1 MNRKLE
7 NNNIILLF
15 RKLLPVQIFICMSS
29 CLSGLVSGIIIGN
42 FLDSQALTAL
52 GFVNPLNNII
62 GALSGLICT
71 GSGIL
76 CGMAMGRCDR
86 KQIDDIFSISLK
98 ILFVIGIMLTLI
110 TNIFASNIALLC
122 GARTDQIAITATY
135 IKGLSFGYLPMIIIP
150 TLITFLQ
157 MSNRSVFS
165 LILTIS
171 LAAFTLLYDVLF
183 LKLVSTDLFYIG
195 IASSF
200 AQFTVLIIAIIYFL
214 IHRITKFSLSAFNTD
229 IIKDLF
235 KYGFPGAIVGIF
247 YSFRNIYI
255 NTAANN
261 VAGSLAVSGMA
272 IVFSFSGFFD
282 SVNVGVG
289 NSVKMLSSV
298 FVGERDSSSLKNL
311 TIHSLKEG
319 IIFAIIKII
328 IIFLFGYQICTIFT
342 DDKLILEQAYL
353 MLIFYSLCMP
363 FNIVV
368 VVLSA
373 IYLNEGKII
382 LTNIMNLLTALLIPC
397 GLCTV
402 LPPFMGINGIYISYM
417 LVEIVTIIIFY
428 VYASL
433 YNRKPVTSISQLLC
447 LPENFDIV
455 NKMTLSVNSIA
466 DTMNLCENVISFCR
480 EKGIDSRRA
489 NAAGLCIEEMAT
501 NIIIHGFS
509 KDRKKHHTIDVF
521 VKIENSEVNI
531 RLRDDC
537 LPFDPVKRL
546 SSSNNNESNLGLKL
560 VRGIASDMQY
570 QTTFGL
576 NILNITI

>member
-15 RKLLPVQIFICMSS
+15 RNLLPVQIFICMSS
-29 CLSGLVSGIIIGN
+29 CLSGLISGIIIGN
-42 FLDSQALTAL
+42 FLDSYALTAL
-52 GFVNPLNNII
+52 GFVNPLNSII
-62 GALSGLICT
+62 GALSSLICT

-76 CGMAMGRCDR
+76 CGMAMGKGDKKR
-86 KQIDDIFSISLK
+86 IDEIFSISMK
-98 ILFVIGIMLTLI
+98 ILFITGVILI
-110 TNIFASNIALLC
+110 LVTNIFAFNIAALC
-122 GARTDQIAITATY
+122 GAKTDQIVIAAAY
-135 IKGLSFGYLPMIIIP
+135 IRGLSFGYLPMIIIP

-157 MSNRSVFS
+157 MSNRLVFS
-165 LILTIS
+165 LILTVS
-171 LAAFTLLYDVLF
+171 LAAFTLIYDVLF

-195 IASSF
+195 IASSLS
-200 AQFTVLIIAIIYFL
+200 QYTVLIIALIYFL
-214 IHRITKFSLSAFNTD
+214 THRVINFSLFAFNAD

-255 NTAANN
+255 NTAANI
-261 VAGSLAVSGMA
+261 VAGSTAVSGMA

-282 SVNVGVG
+282 SINVGVG
-289 NSVKMLSSV
+289 NSVKMISSV
-298 FVGERDSSSLKNL
+298 FVGERDSESLKNL
-311 TIHSLKEG
+311 TAHALKEG

-342 DDKLILEQAYL
+342 SDVLILEQAYL
-353 MLIFYSLCMP
+353 MLRFYSLCMP

-373 IYLNEGKII
+373 IYLNEGKTV
-382 LTNIMNLLTALLIPC
+382 LSNIMNLLTALLIPC
-397 GLCTV
+397 ALCTV
-402 LPPFMGINGIYISYM
+402 LPLFMGINGIYINYM
-417 LVEIVTIIIFY
+417 LTEIITIIIFY
-428 VYASL
+428 VYASI
-433 YNRKPVTSISQLLC
+433 YNRKPVTSISRLLC
-447 LPENFDIV
+447 LPKNFDAV
-455 NKMTLSVNSIA
+455 NKMTVSVNSIS
-466 DTMNLCENVISFCR
+466 DTMNLSENVIASCK

-489 NAAGLCIEEMAT
+489 DAAGLCIEEMAT
-501 NIIIHGFS
+501 NVILHGFS

-521 VKIENSEVNI
+521 VKVENNEVNI

-537 LPFDPVKRL
+537 LPFDPLKRL
-546 SSSNNNESNLGLKL
+546 SASENNESNLGLKL

>member
-29 CLSGLVSGIIIGN
+29 CLSGLISGIIIGN
-42 FLDSQALTAL
+42 FLDSYALTAL
-52 GFVNPLNNII
+52 GFVNPLNSII
-62 GALSGLICT
+62 GALSSLICT

-76 CGMAMGRCDR
+76 CGMAMGKGDKKR
-86 KQIDDIFSISLK
+86 IDEIFSISMK
-98 ILFVIGIMLTLI
+98 ILFITGVILI
-110 TNIFASNIALLC
+110 LVTNIFAFNIAALC
-122 GARTDQIAITATY
+122 GAKTDQIVIAAAY
-135 IKGLSFGYLPMIIIP
+135 IRGLSFGYLPMIIIP

-157 MSNRSVFS
+157 MSNRLVFS
-165 LILTIS
+165 LILTVS
-171 LAAFTLLYDVLF
+171 LAAFTLIYDVLF

-195 IASSF
+195 IASSLS
-200 AQFTVLIIAIIYFL
+200 QYTVLIIALIYFL
-214 IHRITKFSLSAFNTD
+214 THRVINFSLFAFNAD

-255 NTAANN
+255 NTAANI
-261 VAGSLAVSGMA
+261 VAGSTAVSGMA

-282 SVNVGVG
+282 SINVGVG
-289 NSVKMLSSV
+289 NSVKMISSV
-298 FVGERDSSSLKNL
+298 FVGERDSESLKNL
-311 TIHSLKEG
+311 TAHALKEG

-342 DDKLILEQAYL
+342 SDVLILEQAYL
-353 MLIFYSLCMP
+353 MLRFYSLCMP

-373 IYLNEGKII
+373 IYLNEGKTV
-382 LTNIMNLLTALLIPC
+382 LSNIMNLLTALLIPC
-397 GLCTV
+397 ALCTV
-402 LPPFMGINGIYISYM
+402 LPLFMGINGIYINYM
-417 LVEIVTIIIFY
+417 LTEIITIIIFY
-428 VYASL
+428 VYASI
-433 YNRKPVTSISQLLC
+433 YNRKPVTSISRLLC
-447 LPENFDIV
+447 LPKNFDAV
-455 NKMTLSVNSIA
+455 NKMTVSVNSIS
-466 DTMNLCENVISFCR
+466 DTMNLSENVIAFCK

-489 NAAGLCIEEMAT
+489 DAAGLCIEEMAT
-501 NIIIHGFS
+501 NVILHGFS

-521 VKIENSEVNI
+521 VKVENNEVNI

-537 LPFDPVKRL
+537 LPFDPLKRL
-546 SSSNNNESNLGLKL
+546 SASENNESNLGLKL

>member
-7 NNNIILLF
+7 NSNIVLLF

-76 CGMAMGRCDR
+76 CGMAMGRGDK

-98 ILFVIGIMLTLI
+98 ILFITGIILTLV
-110 TNIFASNIALLC
+110 TNIFASDIAALC
-122 GARTDQIAITATY
+122 GARADQIAITAAY
-135 IKGLSFGYLPMIIIP
+135 IKGLSFGYLPMIILP

-165 LILTIS
+165 LILTVS
-171 LAAFTLLYDVLF
+171 LAAFTLIYDVLF
-183 LKLVSTDLFYIG
+183 LKMVSTDLFYIG
-195 IASSF
+195 IASSL
-200 AQFTVLIIAIIYFL
+200 AQFTVLVIALVYFL
-214 IHRITKFSLSAFNTD
+214 IHRITKFSLSSFSLN
-229 IIKDLF
+229 IIKDLL

-261 VAGSLAVSGMA
+261 VAGSIAVSGMA

-282 SVNVGVG
+282 SINVGVG

-298 FVGERDSSSLKNL
+298 FVGERDSESLKNL
-311 TIHSLKEG
+311 TAHALKEG

-328 IIFLFGYQICTIFT
+328 IIFLFGYQICTVFT
-342 DDKLILEQAYL
+342 NDALILKQAYL
-353 MLIFYSLCMP
+353 MLRFYSLCMP

-373 IYLNEGKII
+373 VYLNEGKVI
-382 LTNIMNLLTALLIPC
+382 LSNIMNLLTALLIPC
-397 GLCTV
+397 TICAV
-402 LPPFMGINGIYISYM
+402 LPSFMGINGIYISYM
-417 LVEIVTIIIFY
+417 LTEVITIIIFY
-428 VYASL
+428 IYAL
-433 YNRKPVTSISQLLC
+433 IYNRKPVTSISRLLC

-455 NKMTLSVNSIA
+455 NKMTVSINSIA
-466 DTMNLCENVISFCR
+466 DTMNLSKNAISFCK

-521 VKIENSEVNI
+521 IKIENNKVNI

-546 SSSNNNESNLGLKL
+546 SSSNNSESNLGLKL

>member
-29 CLSGLVSGIIIGN
+29 CLSGLISGIIIGN
-42 FLDSQALTAL
+42 FLDSYALTAL
-52 GFVNPLNNII
+52 GFVNPLNSII
-62 GALSGLICT
+62 GALSSLICT

-76 CGMAMGRCDR
+76 CGMAMGKGDKKR
-86 KQIDDIFSISLK
+86 IDEIFSISMK
-98 ILFVIGIMLTLI
+98 ILFITGVILI
-110 TNIFASNIALLC
+110 LVTNIFAFNIAALC
-122 GARTDQIAITATY
+122 GAKTDQIVIAAAY
-135 IKGLSFGYLPMIIIP
+135 IRGLSFGYLPMIIIP

-157 MSNRSVFS
+157 MSNRLVFS
-165 LILTIS
+165 LILTVS
-171 LAAFTLLYDVLF
+171 LAAFTLIYDVLF

-195 IASSF
+195 IASSLS
-200 AQFTVLIIAIIYFL
+200 QYTVLIIALIYFL
-214 IHRITKFSLSAFNTD
+214 THRVINFSLFAFNAD

-255 NTAANN
+255 NTAANI
-261 VAGSLAVSGMA
+261 VAGSTAVSGMA

-282 SVNVGVG
+282 SINVGVG
-289 NSVKMLSSV
+289 NSVKMISSV
-298 FVGERDSSSLKNL
+298 FVGERDSESLKNL
-311 TIHSLKEG
+311 TAHALKEG

-342 DDKLILEQAYL
+342 SDVLILEQAYL
-353 MLIFYSLCMP
+353 MLRFYSLCMP

-373 IYLNEGKII
+373 IYLNEGKTV
-382 LTNIMNLLTALLIPC
+382 LSNIMNLLTALLIPC
-397 GLCTV
+397 ALCTV
-402 LPPFMGINGIYISYM
+402 LPLFMGINGIYINYM
-417 LVEIVTIIIFY
+417 LTEIITIIIFY
-428 VYASL
+428 VYASI
-433 YNRKPVTSISQLLC
+433 YNRKPVTSISRLLC
-447 LPENFDIV
+447 LPKNFDAV
-455 NKMTLSVNSIA
+455 NKMTVSVNSIS
-466 DTMNLCENVISFCR
+466 DTMNLSENVIAFCK

-489 NAAGLCIEEMAT
+489 DAAGLCIEEMAT
-501 NIIIHGFS
+501 NVILHGFS

-521 VKIENSEVNI
+521 VKVENNEVNI

-537 LPFDPVKRL
+537 LPFDPLKRL
-546 SSSNNNESNLGLKL
+546 SASENNESNLGLKL
-560 VRGIASDMQY
+560 VRGIASDIQY

>member
-29 CLSGLVSGIIIGN
+29 CLSGLISGIIIGN
-42 FLDSQALTAL
+42 FLNSYALTAL
-52 GFVNPLNNII
+52 GFVNPLNSII
-62 GALSGLICT
+62 GALSSLICT

-76 CGMAMGRCDR
+76 CGMAMGKGDKKR
-86 KQIDDIFSISLK
+86 IDEIFSISMK
-98 ILFVIGIMLTLI
+98 ILFITGVILI
-110 TNIFASNIALLC
+110 LVTNIFAFNIAALC
-122 GARTDQIAITATY
+122 GAKTDQIVIAAAY
-135 IKGLSFGYLPMIIIP
+135 IRGLSFGYLPMIIIP

-157 MSNRSVFS
+157 MSNRLVFS
-165 LILTIS
+165 LILTVS
-171 LAAFTLLYDVLF
+171 LAAFTLIYDVLF

-195 IASSF
+195 IASSLS
-200 AQFTVLIIAIIYFL
+200 QYTVLIIALIYFL
-214 IHRITKFSLSAFNTD
+214 THRVINFSLFAFNAD

-255 NTAANN
+255 NTAANI
-261 VAGSLAVSGMA
+261 VAGSTAVSGMA

-282 SVNVGVG
+282 SINVGVG
-289 NSVKMLSSV
+289 NSVKMISSV
-298 FVGERDSSSLKNL
+298 FVGERDSESLKNL
-311 TIHSLKEG
+311 TAHALKEG

-342 DDKLILEQAYL
+342 SDVLILEQAYL
-353 MLIFYSLCMP
+353 MLRFYSLCMP

-373 IYLNEGKII
+373 IYLNEGKTV
-382 LTNIMNLLTALLIPC
+382 LSNIMNLLTALLIPC
-397 GLCTV
+397 ALCTV
-402 LPPFMGINGIYISYM
+402 LPLFMGINGIYINYM
-417 LVEIVTIIIFY
+417 LTEIITIIIFY
-428 VYASL
+428 VYASI
-433 YNRKPVTSISQLLC
+433 YNRKPVTSISRLLC
-447 LPENFDIV
+447 LPKNFDAV
-455 NKMTLSVNSIA
+455 NKMTVSVNSIS
-466 DTMNLCENVISFCR
+466 DTMNLSENVIAFCK

-489 NAAGLCIEEMAT
+489 DAAGLCIEEMAT
-501 NIIIHGFS
+501 NVILHGFS

-521 VKIENSEVNI
+521 VKVENNEVNI

-537 LPFDPVKRL
+537 LPFDPLKRL
-546 SSSNNNESNLGLKL
+546 SASENNESNLGLKL

>member
-29 CLSGLVSGIIIGN
+29 CLSGLISGIIIGN
-42 FLDSQALTAL
+42 FLDSYALTAL
-52 GFVNPLNNII
+52 GFVNPLNSII
-62 GALSGLICT
+62 GALSSLICT

-76 CGMAMGRCDR
+76 CGMALGKGDKKR
-86 KQIDDIFSISLK
+86 IDEIFSISMK
-98 ILFVIGIMLTLI
+98 ILFITGVILI
-110 TNIFASNIALLC
+110 LVTNIFAFNIAALC
-122 GARTDQIAITATY
+122 GAKTDQIVIAAAY
-135 IKGLSFGYLPMIIIP
+135 IRGLSFGYLPMIIIP

-157 MSNRSVFS
+157 MSNRLVFS
-165 LILTIS
+165 LILTVS
-171 LAAFTLLYDVLF
+171 LAAFTLIYDVLF

-195 IASSF
+195 IASSLS
-200 AQFTVLIIAIIYFL
+200 QYTVLIIALIYFL
-214 IHRITKFSLSAFNTD
+214 THRIINFSLFAFNTD

-255 NTAANN
+255 NTAANI
-261 VAGSLAVSGMA
+261 VAGSTAVSGMA

-282 SVNVGVG
+282 SINVGVG
-289 NSVKMLSSV
+289 NSVKMISSV
-298 FVGERDSSSLKNL
+298 FVGERDSESLKNL
-311 TIHSLKEG
+311 TAHALKEG

-342 DDKLILEQAYL
+342 SDVLILEQAYL
-353 MLIFYSLCMP
+353 MLRFYSFCMP

-373 IYLNEGKII
+373 IYLNEGKTV
-382 LTNIMNLLTALLIPC
+382 LSNIMNLLTALLIPC
-397 GLCTV
+397 ALCTV
-402 LPPFMGINGIYISYM
+402 LPLFMGINGIYINYM
-417 LVEIVTIIIFY
+417 LTEIITIIIFY
-428 VYASL
+428 VYASI
-433 YNRKPVTSISQLLC
+433 YNRKPVTSISRLLC
-447 LPENFDIV
+447 LPENFDTV
-455 NKMTLSVNSIA
+455 NKMTVSVNSIA
-466 DTMNLCENVISFCR
+466 DTMNLSENVIAFCK

-489 NAAGLCIEEMAT
+489 DAAGLCIEEMAT
-501 NIIIHGFS
+501 NVILHGFS
-509 KDRKKHHTIDVF
+509 KDRKKHHTIDIF
-521 VKIENSEVNI
+521 VKVENNEVNI

-537 LPFDPVKRL
+537 LPFDPLKRL
-546 SSSNNNESNLGLKL
+546 SASENNESNLGLKL